1 MKRKGTSNAELK
13 SIMERDVLGN
23 AGTEFEST
31 KVERNNTNIYSSF
44 FEPGFYSRRL
54 SVRNQQK
61 KK

>member
-1 MKRKGTSNAELK
+1 MKRGISNAELK
-13 SIMERDVLGN
+13 SIMERDNFGDV
-23 AGTEFEST
+23 GTEFET
-31 KVERNNTNIYSSF
+31 TNVERNNTNIYSSF